1 MKTFISILLLLTSI
15 TVTAQVATEKWVH
28 IPAGDLAA
36 LRQVMQE
43 ASNRDP
49 NFLTRIYTSGSF
61 EFTGATAGLPE
72 INSHVIIKGHSDP
85 ISFIGAGEDFANLF
99 MVQAGGWLQLQNI
112 EIKDFSLGLE
122 QYENEIRNDQS
133 LIINHGII
141 ELEEVQIDSLFAWSI
156 VTKPTFGGTRL
167 YAPIITNSVSGQL
180 QLNQVSIL
188 DSGTGRDGG
197 LIFSNGSVEI
207 QNTQVYFSKDEPDSR
222 VVTGSFMN
230 NGYMSMRNISMFRQ
244 TKNNA
249 PPVVASPGAETYIS
263 NSIVSG
269 FGPMSCDIASL
280 GYNLIEYPQCNF
292 HMEGD
297 VVKDLVGL
305 SWRPIELGPFA
316 FGTWNHQD
324 LQPILTHAL
333 VPFATSPAVDSI
345 NPELCPPDHLL
356 HYEGRN
362 TDGNAD
368 GVAKCD
374 MGAVELQPVGLVNGG
389 INGVYFNPDADG
401 HYISI
406 IDNPYNTLIMWNSFD
421 QDGNQYFVHGTGEL
435 VQGRSLIADAYITVS
450 GSTSSD
456 GEIVPAEE
464 LHWGT
469 LEVDMISCNEG
480 TLAFSSDFP
489 EVGSG
494 QVRLHRLVFVKQ
506 LGCVD

>member
-1 MKTFISILLLLTSI
+1 MKTFISIFLLLTSI
-15 TVTAQVATEKWVH
+15 TASAQVATEKWVT

-36 LRQVMQE
+36 LRQVMLE

-49 NFLTRIYTSGSF
+49 NFLTRIDTSGSF
-61 EFTGATAGLPE
+61 EFTGSVNGLPE
-72 INSHVIIKGHSDP
+72 IRSHVIIKGHNDP
-85 ISFIGAGEDFANLF
+85 ITFVGAGEDFANLI
-99 MVQAGGWLQLQNI
+99 MVQADGWLQLQNVDV
-112 EIKDFSLGLE
+112 KDFSLGLDQTLRE
-122 QYENEIRNDQS
+122 TRIDQS
-133 LIINHGII
+133 LIINHGIL
-141 ELEEVQIDSLFAWSI
+141 ELEEVQIDSLVAFSYTQRWI
-156 VTKPTFGGTRL
+156 KIDQQ
-167 YAPIITNSVSGQL
+167 YAPIIKNSDSGQL
-180 QLNQVSIL
+180 YLNQVSIL
-188 DSGTGRDGG
+188 DSGTNLDGG
-197 LIFSNGSVEI
+197 IIFNDGNVDM
-207 QNTQVYFSKDEPDSR
+207 QNTQVYFSKDGDAQRGDGAPFR
-222 VVTGSFMN
+222 N
-230 NGYMSMRNISMFRQ
+230 NGYMSMKNISMFRYS
-244 TKNNA
+244 NNGTVPVRSA
-249 PPVVASPGAETYIS
+249 PEAETYMS

-269 FGPMSCDIASL
+269 FAGMSCLITSL
-280 GYNLIEYPQCNF
+280 GHNLIEFPQCNF
-292 HMEGD
+292 HVEGD
-297 VVKDLVGL
+297 IISQPVGL
-305 SWRPIELGPFA
+305 SWRPVEVGP

-345 NPELCPPDHLL
+345 EPELCPTGHLL
-356 HYEGRN
+356 HYEGRS

-368 GVAKCD
+368 GIAKCD
-374 MGAVELQPVGLVNGG
+374 MGAVELQPVQLGNGG

-435 VQGRSLIADAYITVS
+435 VQGRSLIADAYINVD
-450 GSTSSD
+450 GSTSPG
-456 GEIVPAEE
+456 GEIVPAQE

-494 QVRLHRLVFVKQ
+494 QVRMKRVVYVKQ